1 MIIITYFI
9 VAIIYHIDQDN
20 QNSLVTIEFQ
30 LNSSIGQ
37 KIATWLNFCVGRWKN
52 KNIFVPECKEKAQNK
67 LITHSKR

>member
-37 KIATWLNFCVGRWKN
+37 KIATWLNFCLKH
-52 KNIFVPECKEKAQNK
+52 KNIFVPECKDKAQNE
-67 LITHSKR
+67 LITRSKR